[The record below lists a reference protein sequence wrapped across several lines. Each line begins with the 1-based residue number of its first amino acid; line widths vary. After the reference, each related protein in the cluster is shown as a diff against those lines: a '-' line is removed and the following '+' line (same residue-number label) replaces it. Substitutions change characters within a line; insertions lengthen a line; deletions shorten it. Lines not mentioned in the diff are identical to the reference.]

1 MPFDSLVASAVPALS
16 IELPT
21 IVSIAAVIIT
31 ILLALLTFMV
41 GLAGWAGRREIAR
54 NDEAHRD
61 LKASIDTS
69 RRELRADLK
78 GVEGEVKRLLDMSR
92 RELRADVKG
101 VEGEVKRLLEGQA
114 RMEATIAAQSGRRIV
129 RSEDS
134 LREVEPDP
142 TTH

>member
-1 MPFDSLVASAVPALS
+1 MPFDSLVANAVPALS

-41 GLAGWAGRREIAR
+41 GLAGWIGRREIAR

-69 RRELRADLK
+69 RRELRAD
-78 GVEGEVKRLLDMSR
+78 
-92 RELRADVKG
+92 VKG
-101 VEGEVKRLLEGQA
+101 IEGDVKRLLEGQA
-114 RMEATIAAQSGRRIV
+114 RMEATIAALVPPSHDAAEARAG
-129 RSEDS
+129 
-134 LREVEPDP
+134 
-142 TTH
+142 

>member
-1 MPFDSLVASAVPALS
+1 MPFDSLVANAVPALS

-41 GLAGWAGRREIAR
+41 GLAGWIGRREIAR
-54 NDEAHRD
+54 NDEAHRE

-69 RRELRADLK
+69 RRELRAD
-78 GVEGEVKRLLDMSR
+78 
-92 RELRADVKG
+92 VKG
-101 VEGEVKRLLEGQA
+101 VEGDVKRLLEGQA